1 MALWDANYRAFD
13 LWQQIDTVQKQDAP
27 RLERSRQDYDD
38 ELLGVVV
45 NIGRSNDGLQRA
57 VVSE

>member
-45 NIGRSNDGLQRA
+45 NIRRSNDGL
-57 VVSE
+57 